1 MMKRTHYIAALLT
14 LFICTTAFSQKKKK
28 RISRDKIKAYKIAYI
43 TEQLNLTEKESEKF
57 WPVYNLYDEKLHQL
71 RSQESSRIRKLLSDE
86 GGINDIS
93 ESDAKDVISSVSEIR
108 DKTHNT
114 YKEYFN
120 KLKQI
125 LPYKKIL
132 KLLSAER
139 GFKKRLFERLKK
151 TRKKE

>member
-1 MMKRTHYIAALLT
+1 MMKRKQYILALLVLLIST
-14 LFICTTAFSQKKKK
+14 AAFSQKKKQ
-28 RISRDKIKAYKIAYI
+28 RISRDKIKAYKIAYL

-71 RSQESSRIRKLLSDE
+71 RRQESSRIRKLLSDE
-86 GGINDIS
+86 GSLNDIS
-93 ESDAKDVISSVSEIR
+93 ESDAKDVIQSVSKIK

-120 KLKQI
+120 KLKQV

-132 KLLSAER
+132 KLLSSER
-139 GFKKRLFERLKK
+139 AFKKHLFERLKK
-151 TRKKE
+151 AREKE